1 MIVGLGISIKTW
13 DECFNDSLIF
23 VGFLLFYFNWDRTD
37 MLTSVAGIQHNDYI
51 YIYIYIYIYLIHIYI
66 LTHRETN
73 LTIFHWHQMKIHKI
87 SSALF

>member
-1 MIVGLGISIKTW
+1 MIAGLGLSIKTW
-13 DECFNDSLIF
+13 AVCLNDSLIF

-51 YIYIYIYIYLIHIYI
+51 YIYLIHIYI
-66 LTHRETN
+66 LTHREPN